1 MLYLCRMA
9 CEREKEIYKVTLVGS
24 AVNCLLIVVK
34 FLAGILGRSSAMIA
48 DAVHSLSDFAT
59 DIIVLVFVRI
69 AGKPGDSTHAYGH
82 GKFET
87 LATLIIGVVLIGVGF
102 GLGINGV
109 RLIIGS
115 INGEEIPRPT
125 MLALEVAVLSIVSKE
140 IVYRYTVAA
149 GRRLQSQSV
158 EANAWHHR
166 SDALS
171 SIGTLVGIAGAMFL
185 GEKWRVLDPIA
196 AVAVSFFIVKVGFEI
211 SKPCID
217 ILLERS
223 LPEETVLEITGI
235 ITSVD
240 GICGLHNLR
249 TRRIGNNIAIE
260 AHIRMDGDIT
270 LRKAHALASEAER
283 RLRERFGADTHIG
296 LHMEPRK
303 SH

>member
-1 MLYLCRMA
+1 MA

-24 AVNCLLIVVK
+24 AVNCLLIAVK
-34 FLAGILGRSSAMIA
+34 FLAGIFGRSSAMIA
-48 DAVHSLSDFAT
+48 DAVHSLSDFVT
-59 DIIVLVFVRI
+59 DVIVLVFVRI
-69 AGKPGDSTHAYGH
+69 AGKPGDSTHTYGH

-87 LATLIIGVVLIGVGF
+87 LATLIIGVVLIGVGL

-109 RLIIGS
+109 RKIIGS
-115 INGEEIPRPT
+115 IEGEALPRPT
-125 MLALEVAVLSIVSKE
+125 MLALAVAVLSIVSKE

-196 AVAVSFFIVKVGFEI
+196 AVAVSIFIVKVGFEI

-223 LPEETVLEITGI
+223 LPEENVLEIRKI

-240 GICGLHNLR
+240 GIYGLHNLR

-260 AHIRMDGDIT
+260 AHIRMDGN
-270 LRKAHALASEAER
+270 LPLQQAHALASEAER

-303 SH
+303 SR